1 MLIVGLT
8 GGIAS
13 GKSTIA
19 DMFKRE
25 GAYIIDID
33 MISRDVVKPGKP
45 AWQDVVHIFGKEV
58 LNEDQT
64 LNRKKVGDIVFSDAE
79 KRKKLEEIIHPKIT
93 AETLMKIN
101 EIAKKDN
108 QAIVIIDI
116 PLLIETDKQ
125 DTVNKVVLVY
135 TSPQGQIERLV
146 KRDGLSLEDA
156 HKRLT
161 SQMPIENK
169 KKYAHYIIN
178 NEEPLKEVQ
187 KRVKE
192 IFRELKKEEAQ
203 KQNKL

>member
-33 MISRDVVKPGKP
+33 KISRDVVQPGKP

-79 KRKKLEEIIHPKIT
+79 KRKKLEAIIHPKIN
-93 AETLMKIN
+93 AEKLMKIN

-108 QAIVIIDI
+108 QAIIIIDV

-125 DTVNKVVLVY
+125 DTVDKVVLVY
-135 TSPQGQIERLV
+135 TSPQGQVERLV
-146 KRDGLSLEDA
+146 KRDGLSLEEA
-156 HKRLT
+156 RKRLA

-178 NEEPLKEVQ
+178 NEKLLEEIQ

-192 IFRELKKEEAQ
+192 IFRELKKKEAQ
-203 KQNKL
+203 KQK